1 MDKTRIVVT
10 SLEDDTFCKCQ
21 FCDKTIAEIKNNN
34 IMIPSA
40 EECYQSGNV
49 PVPNFG
55 WFCSQECALDYE
67 TKFDIK
73 FARTK
78 EGKVDYYLSNSN
90 G

>member
-1 MDKTRIVVT
+1 MEKTKIVVT
-10 SLEDDTFCKCQ
+10 NIEDDTFCKCQ
-21 FCDKTIAEIKNNN
+21 FCDKKIAGIKND

-55 WFCSQECALDYE
+55 WFCSQECASDYE

-73 FARTK
+73 FAKTK
-78 EGKVDYYLSNSN
+78 DEKIDYFLSNPNS
-90 G
+90 